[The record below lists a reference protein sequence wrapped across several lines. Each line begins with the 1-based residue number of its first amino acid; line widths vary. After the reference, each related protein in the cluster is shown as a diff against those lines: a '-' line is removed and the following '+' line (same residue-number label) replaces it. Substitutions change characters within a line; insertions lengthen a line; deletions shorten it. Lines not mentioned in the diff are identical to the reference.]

1 MPQGL
6 EFSVITPTA
15 GRRLK
20 GLDRAIASVEAALA
34 AAGDRLATPGLEML
48 IGFDGVKGLRPS
60 RLPAFVRCLDLPLDN
75 DWGNGIRP
83 ILLKAARGR
92 RVLFLDD
99 DNQLSPQALNIY
111 LDHAACE
118 LVIGRIDTSQAFAD
132 RPYLPQAAEGQSLV
146 RQGNVDPLCLCA
158 TRELV
163 VDRCGSWRHTGYP
176 ADYLNIIT
184 FYRRAKSLAVV
195 EDVVGLYDAGR
206 GLDPEE
212 GGDRRMLHHE
222 AGKRPEKAVFAP
234 FAPRDL
240 TAPGK

>member
-1 MPQGL
+1 MSQGL

-20 GLDRAIASVEAALA
+20 GLDRAIASVEAALL
-34 AAGDRLATPGLEML
+34 AAGDRLASPGLEML
-48 IGFDGVKGLRPS
+48 IGFDGVKGVRPS
-60 RLPAFVRCLDLPLDN
+60 RQPSFVRCLDLPLDN

-92 RVLFLDD
+92 RMLFLDD
-99 DNQLSPQALNIY
+99 DNQLTPQALNIY
-111 LDHAACE
+111 LDHGRAE

-132 RPYLPQAAEGQSLV
+132 KPYLPQAAEGQSLV
-146 RQGNVDPLCLCA
+146 RQGNVDPLCICA

-163 VDRCGSWRHTGYP
+163 VDRCGSWRHSGYP
-176 ADYLNIIT
+176 ADYLNLIA

-195 EDVVGLYDAGR
+195 EEVVGIYDSGR

-212 GGDRRMLHHE
+212 GGGRRMLAHE
-222 AGKRPEKAVFAP
+222 AGRQVSGG
-234 FAPRDL
+234 RI
-240 TAPGK
+240 